1 MADFYFDNIC
11 ILYGMLLD
19 AGSIAGAGRSPHGLH
34 PGCVICHSPLLFPSY
49 LYGCVKASYERLWQQ
64 EETFYCDVK
73 THPSNRWHR
82 YERACMLYRIC
93 YLNFHRLSCFLSAYD
108 RLHFQCTC
116 NLWYVISEFLMKR
129 IKYEE
134 SYIQTDGKCNFHT
147 RQPYV
152 QHFLYWFLIKGNLMD
167 RGPSYET
174 GGTSEIILMIV
185 RRILGNISFTVTHQ
199 LWLFEISCSWCASL
213 TQNEWIKNNKR
224 TTNVKTCAV
233 RACAG
238 LWTSHCK
245 GKVEQCGNDL

>member
-19 AGSIAGAGRSPHGLH
+19 AGSIAGAGKSPHGLH
-34 PGCVICHSPLLFPSY
+34 PGCVICHIPLLFPSY
-49 LYGCVKASYERLWQQ
+49 LYRCVKASYERLWQQ

-167 RGPSYET
+167 RVTRHCVCCLANAVVDDVSIHVGVYCTVSVRNKQLTRYLSLYHHCYVLRWTVEDITIVLTVHEYLVLKRKELQPAW
-174 GGTSEIILMIV
+174 MITF
-185 RRILGNISFTVTHQ
+185 I
-199 LWLFEISCSWCASL
+199 EA
-213 TQNEWIKNNKR
+213 K
-224 TTNVKTCAV
+224 
-233 RACAG
+233 
-238 LWTSHCK
+238 
-245 GKVEQCGNDL
+245 